1 MWFGRSHRESRGV
14 EAAHHLPVGEAGS
27 GQLVVALV
35 QLDAMPELLDA
46 DGIWVR
52 RLRASYGSEKY
63 ARLAAIKDTYD
74 PDNVFHR
81 NANIKLA

>member
-35 QLDAMPELLDA
+35 QLAPIIHAAVDA
-46 DGIWVR
+46 D
-52 RLRASYGSEKY
+52 
-63 ARLAAIKDTYD
+63 D
-74 PDNVFHR
+74 
-81 NANIKLA
+81 